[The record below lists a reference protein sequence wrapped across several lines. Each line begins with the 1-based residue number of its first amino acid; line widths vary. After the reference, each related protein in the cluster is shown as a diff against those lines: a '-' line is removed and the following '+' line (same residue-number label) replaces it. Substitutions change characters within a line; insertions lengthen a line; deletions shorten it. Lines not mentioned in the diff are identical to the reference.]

1 MWSLDSESQMKDN
14 SRMANSHPIEP
25 PNSQA
30 TAVRLLRIMLSAYL
44 LISLGSQVVLRL
56 RFGVAL
62 TWLNVASMLP
72 TALVWVWI
80 MLPGLERRLG
90 CTYLPIGLGLTI
102 GAQLL
107 EYALSLLTS
116 DVTLLDPLLITSV
129 PPQAMLSGGRVVEPL
144 LLLVVA
150 TAIGTWIYGK
160 GKFWLTAGLA
170 CGLLAVIDV
179 TAVLLGLTPRVMIP
193 IAPLRIVLILV
204 INYIIAVLAEH
215 DRVQTRQLREQATA
229 LQQANA
235 LLREQA
241 SVADQLATARER
253 NRLARD
259 LHDTLAHSL
268 AALIVE
274 LDVINTL
281 LRSEPDA
288 AEAELITA
296 RAAAH
301 EGLQDARQAIRDL
314 RVSPIEDLGL
324 RRALEHAAF
333 EFGERT
339 GLKVDRQIADPPA
352 TLSNETATQIWRIA
366 QEALNNVE
374 RHAGAQY
381 VAIGLQCD
389 RGQLILTVNDD
400 GRGFDATTVSADR
413 FGLTGMRERSALI
426 GGQLVVDSTIE
437 RGTTVQ
443 LNLPIGV

>member
-1 MWSLDSESQMKDN
+1 D
-14 SRMANSHPIEP
+14 A
-25 PNSQA
+25 
-30 TAVRLLRIMLSAYL
+30 
-44 LISLGSQVVLRL
+44 
-56 RFGVAL
+56 
-62 TWLNVASMLP
+62 
-72 TALVWVWI
+72 
-80 MLPGLERRLG
+80 
-90 CTYLPIGLGLTI
+90 
-102 GAQLL
+102 
-107 EYALSLLTS
+107 
-116 DVTLLDPLLITSV
+116 TLLDPLLITSV

-144 LLLVVA
+144 LLLMVA

-179 TAVLLGLTPRVMIP
+179 TGVLLGLTPRVMIP

-215 DRVQTRQLREQATA
+215 DRVQARQLREQATA

-274 LDVINTL
+274 LDVINTQ

-301 EGLQDARQAIRDL
+301 EGLQDARQAIRDV

-324 RRALEHAAF
+324 RRALERAAF
-333 EFGERT
+333 DFGERT
-339 GLKVDRQIADPPA
+339 GLKVEWQIADPPA

-366 QEALNNVE
+366 QEALTNVE
-374 RHAGAQY
+374 RHAGAQH
-381 VAIGLQCD
+381 ASIGLQSD
-389 RGQLILTVNDD
+389 RGQLTLTVVDD
-400 GRGFDATTVSADR
+400 GRGFEATTVSADR
-413 FGLTGMRERSALI
+413 FGLTGMRERAAMI

-443 LNLPIGV
+443 LSLPIGV

>member
-1 MWSLDSESQMKDN
+1 
-14 SRMANSHPIEP
+14 MANSHPIEP
-25 PNSQA
+25 LNPQA

-44 LISLGSQVVLRL
+44 LISLSSQAILRL
-56 RFGVAL
+56 RFGVTP

-72 TALVWVWI
+72 TALVWIWI

-90 CTYLPIGLGLTI
+90 RTYLPIGLGLTI

-116 DVTLLDPLLITSV
+116 DVTLLDPLPIASV
-129 PPQAMLSGGRVVEPL
+129 PPQAVLSGGRVVEPL

-160 GKFWLTAGLA
+160 GKFWLTAGQA

-179 TAVLLGLTPRVMIP
+179 TGVLLGLTPRVMIP

-215 DRVQTRQLREQATA
+215 DRVQTHQLREQATA

-235 LLREQA
+235 QLREQA

-314 RVSPIEDLGL
+314 RASPIDDLGL
-324 RRALEHAAF
+324 RRALERAAF
-333 EFGERT
+333 DFGERT
-339 GLKVDRQIADPPA
+339 GLKVEWQIADPPA

-366 QEALNNVE
+366 QEALTNVE
-374 RHAGAQY
+374 RHAGAQH
-381 VAIGLQCD
+381 VSIGLQCD
-389 RGQLILTVNDD
+389 RGQLTLTVVDD
-400 GRGFDATTVSADR
+400 GRGFEATTVSADR
-413 FGLTGMRERSALI
+413 FGLTGMRERAAMI

-443 LNLPIGV
+443 LSLPIGV